1 MMFLFLIGI
10 MFLLLKR
17 RKRWKKWRKWRPPNA
32 W

>member
-1 MMFLFLIGI
+1 MFLFLIGI